1 MCRDVNKKGFVD
13 PVRTLTLAQLKQD
26 QADRSRT
33 PTGKDVNL
41 HRLFLDPHNK
51 THLANTQ
58 VQYSTIIIFP
68 RVLFVISN
76 SIAKFSKSPKIY
88 LITALK

>member
-1 MCRDVNKKGFVD
+1 MCRDMNKKGFVD
-13 PVRTLTLAQLKQD
+13 PIRTLAQLKQE

-41 HRLFLDPHNK
+41 HRLFLDPHSK

-58 VQYSTIIIFP
+58 VQYPTIGEKLYLH
-68 RVLFVISN
+68 LF
-76 SIAKFSKSPKIY
+76 F
-88 LITALK
+88 